1 MYRREKPAKE
11 ETPASPMDS
20 PGDDWPMLIKR
31 DMELEHA
38 FAKAGGLVL
47 AGPDATG
54 DWGVAAGFG
63 DQREM

>member
-1 MYRREKPAKE
+1 
-11 ETPASPMDS
+11 MDS